1 MDVLNQ
7 TDFVVISCLS
17 KAVCQWSRIL
27 AKPIR
32 DWCPYDVLTDY
43 RQASDLRIFLLSS
56 IVGLGP
62 AGPLA
67 ALTLAELPDAV
78 RGDKLQEYM
87 GKSLCWKGVLERLA
101 TVTVRR
107 CSVVGDVVQIETDN
121 ELLEGSDLYD
131 SLPTKGEIR
140 LMKTTKYDL
149 VPCVSVDCLADED
162 PEDTANGIF
171 PLLRERFP
179 EHISKPVYVKV
190 ASKLLLEEWFKVL
203 PSEGLR
209 RISAIEAIENLT

>member
-7 TDFVVISCLS
+7 TEFVVISCLS
-17 KAVCQWSRIL
+17 KAVSQWSRIL

-67 ALTLAELPDAV
+67 ALTLNELPDAI
-78 RGDKLQEYM
+78 RGDKFQEYM
-87 GKSLCWKGVLERLA
+87 GKNFCWKNVLERLGA
-101 TVTVRR
+101 VTVRR
-107 CSVVGDVVQIETDN
+107 CSVIGDVLQIETDD
-121 ELLEGSDLYD
+121 ELVVGSDSRD
-131 SLPTKGEIR
+131 SLPAKGEIR

-149 VPCVSVDCLADED
+149 VPCISSDCPEDED
-162 PEDTANGIF
+162 PEEIAHGVF
-171 PLLRERFP
+171 PVLCERFP
-179 EHISKPVYVKV
+179 EYASKPVYVKV
-190 ASKLLLEEWFKVL
+190 ASKLLLEEWFKVSSNKHL
-203 PSEGLR
+203 Q